1 MGILL
6 ENGYRMQT
14 TFYEDFCIA
23 DAFGIEAIKDTYK
36 NAFNS
41 WKWNYIY
48 MTELS
53 MVLNWK
59 MFQYYETNNFVYDT
73 YRMLYEE
80 IDSWCMNNLKG
91 TELTFYI
98 KTTD

>member
-1 MGILL
+1 MGMTL
-6 ENGYRMQT
+6 ENGYKMQT

-23 DAFGIEAIKDTYK
+23 DAFGYQAVKDTYK

-41 WKWNYIY
+41 WKHNHVY

-59 MFQYYETNNFVYDT
+59 MFQYYQSNNIMYDT
-73 YRMLYEE
+73 YRALYEE
-80 IDSWCMNNLKG
+80 IDVWCMNHLKG
-91 TELTFYI
+91 DELVFYI